1 MKKMTPLIL
10 LLALAL
16 SARSQSGR
24 IRISFVGFDCYR
36 ETWDDIL
43 QSDGKGDEV
52 YFNFGFN
59 LAGRNGNTKLTY
71 EKRTNVY
78 GDATG
83 PFSNRISA
91 GSCVDLFGGARGG
104 IRAGDNYRCN
114 DIVGEYDMAD
124 GDILTVFPTAW
135 EYDPIADNRNSFTST
150 MSGFYNSL
158 NQKIG
163 PIMLGFNVLTGNL
176 GAVVFQGATMGL
188 QKIIR
193 AGGDQ
198 GELGK
203 PGTRP
208 IGMEKYGDF
217 SPKFLALNTPNLVTI
232 ANSNMGFGQGVIAV
246 NYDEEAVG
254 NSRDHGNYTLLIKVE
269 FFPNPAANTAPPPA
283 PRNGSAPPP
292 PPPAPRTGN
301 TPPPPPPPAPRNGN
315 IPPPP
320 PPATAGNNTVAG
332 NYRKAGGPGMNTGFS
347 IAGKWTG
354 TYGNGAS
361 NTPNYYCFQLNADG
375 SMQVLNP
382 NGNVIASGNYTFV
395 NNQLTGQYTYNGSG
409 TFSVSATLDTN
420 GSLNGTWGSGSNV
433 QGGGKWVMTK
443 R

>member
-1 MKKMTPLIL
+1 MKKIIPFVIL
-10 LLALAL
+10 LSL
-16 SARSQSGR
+16 SISATAQSGR

-83 PFSNRISA
+83 PFSNRISV

-104 IRAGDNYRCN
+104 IKAGDNYRCN
-114 DIVGEYDMAD
+114 DIIGEYDMAD

-135 EYDPIADNRNSFTST
+135 EYDPIADNRNAFTST

-176 GAVVFQGATMGL
+176 GAVVFQGTAMGL
-188 QKIIR
+188 QKLIR

-208 IGMEKYGDF
+208 IGMEKFGDF
-217 SPKFLALNTPNLVTI
+217 TPKFLALNTPNLGTI

-246 NYDEEAVG
+246 NYDEAAVG
-254 NSRDHGNYTLLIKVE
+254 NLRDHGNYTILIKVE
-269 FFPNPAANTAPPPA
+269 FFPSPASNPAPPPPA
-283 PRNGSAPPP
+283 PRNGS
-292 PPPAPRTGN
+292 
-301 TPPPPPPPAPRNGN
+301 TPPPPPPPAPRNGYT
-315 IPPPP
+315 PPPP
-320 PPATAGNNTVAG
+320 PPETGNNNATA
-332 NYRKAGGPGMNTGFS
+332 NYRKASRPEINTGNS

-354 TYGNGAS
+354 TYGNGAG
-361 NTPNYYCFQLNADG
+361 NAPNFYCFQLNTNG
-375 SMQVLNP
+375 SMQLLDP
-382 NGNVIASGNYTFV
+382 NGNTIASGNYTFV

-409 TFSVSATLDTN
+409 TFSVSATLDASGT
-420 GSLNGTWGSGSNV
+420 LNGTWGSGSNV
-433 QGGGKWVMTK
+433 QGGGKWIMTK